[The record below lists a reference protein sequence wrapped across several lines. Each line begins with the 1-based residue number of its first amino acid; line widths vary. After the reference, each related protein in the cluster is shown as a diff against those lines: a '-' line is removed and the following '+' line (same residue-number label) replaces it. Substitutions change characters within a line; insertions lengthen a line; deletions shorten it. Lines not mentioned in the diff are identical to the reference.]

1 MQAPLY
7 RILDQRQDMC
17 MVQINVD
24 LIGTLLVEIP
34 TDVLPLIEWNAG
46 INLDKGLI
54 RFHIDGELSEGFTFH
69 RVETAEN

>member
-1 MQAPLY
+1 VTPLY

-34 TDVLPLIEWNAG
+34 CDVLPLIEWNEG
-46 INLDKGLI
+46 ISIDNGLI
-54 RFHIDGELSEGFTFH
+54 RFDIDGEPSEGFTFH

>member
-1 MQAPLY
+1 LTPLY

-34 TDVLPLIEWNAG
+34 TDVLPLVEWNEG

-54 RFHIDGELSEGFTFH
+54 HFHIDGEPSEGFTFH